1 MVRALV
7 NIIEQREKD
16 VNASKEMKE
25 AIFIFMKVINYWLMV
40 GMKYVKGSGRD

>member
-16 VNASKEMKE
+16 AKTSKEMKE
-25 AIFIFMKVINYWLMV
+25 AVFIFMKVINYWLMV
-40 GMKYVKGSGRD
+40 GMKYVKDCGRD